1 MKLSAGEGKKQGQEC
16 WHEGAQG
23 QKGGVGRVKATVV
36 LIKPIQLSQ
45 IYHLFLKQILLYLK
59 AT

>member
-1 MKLSAGEGKKQGQEC
+1 MKLSPREGERQGQEC
-16 WHEGAQG
+16 WYEGAQG
-23 QKGGVGRVKATVV
+23 QRDEVGRVKATVV

-59 AT
+59 VT